1 MDTSTFPKVTL
12 IPDNLENQTEGAAS
26 VSPAGGSEGCFID
39 PQLAFIVVASFGSLM
54 LVLII
59 SVLVLACKVFALKR
73 QCPARRHNRNNV
85 DVRGS
90 SHWSTERTGEGI
102 VGPCETNLLLE
113 EVRPDPDDAAVQEE
127 DDEQDRLHQSNTKN
141 KDEANVLVTMQSS
154 TSRDSCIDPA
164 KQLEDMPLV
173 V

>member
-1 MDTSTFPKVTL
+1 MDTSTSFPRITL
-12 IPDNLENQTEGAAS
+12 VPDGLENQTEAAAS

-39 PQLAFIVVASFGSLM
+39 PQLAFLVVASAGSLM

-73 QCPARRHNRNNV
+73 QCQARRPNRNNV

-90 SHWSTERTGEGI
+90 SHWSAEQAEEGI

-127 DDEQDRLHQSNTKN
+127 EEEAMLHQSNTKS
-141 KDEANVLVTMQSS
+141 KDKANVLIPMQSS

-164 KQLEDMPLV
+164 KELEDMPLV